1 MPAVDRTAWTPALTP
16 TNQGRRTWLLA
27 ACGVLPSLV
36 SSAATPSDAP
46 GAQRHPWPRQ
56 RATPALLLSTLEGT
70 PWRLADLRGRPLLLN
85 FWASW
90 CEPCRAELPSLE
102 LLAARHEAQGLRVM
116 TVNFRETDA
125 ALRRFAER
133 QPLSLPILRDV
144 DGAAARA
151 FGVRIFPTTLVV
163 GRDGRVL
170 FSVVGEADWTA
181 DPARGWIGALFAGR

>member
-56 RATPALLLSTLEGT
+56 RATPALLLSTWEGA
-70 PWRLADLRGRPLLLN
+70 PWRLADQRGRPLLLN

-90 CEPCRAELPSLE
+90 CEPCRTEMPALE
-102 LLAARHEAQGLRVM
+102 ALQARHAEAGLQVLAIN
-116 TVNFRETDA
+116 VREHPATIQ
-125 ALRRFAER
+125 RFV
-133 QPLSLPILRDV
+133 QSTGLSLPVLRDA
-144 DGAAARA
+144 DGSAAKAC
-151 FGVRIFPTTLVV
+151 GVRIYPSTLAI
-163 GRDGRVL
+163 GRDGRAR
-170 FSVVGEADWTA
+170 FTVVGEPDWSG
-181 DPARGWIGALFAGR
+181 PQARQWLAELLQT